1 MSKKILVIDDDKL
14 ILGTLKRLL
23 TGEGYDIFT
32 AESGN
37 SALEKIKNDTFN
49 LIITDIRMPGL
60 DGLETLKEIRKYLA
74 ETQKQAIPELV
85 ITGYDNDEN
94 RSRAD
99 ELKVAGYLA
108 KPFDLK
114 ELLNSVE
121 ANIKKSEVL

>member
-23 TGEGYDIFT
+23 TGEGYDVFI
-32 AESGN
+32 AESG
-37 SALEKIKNDTFN
+37 SKALEKIKNDTFN

-60 DGLETLKEIRKYLA
+60 DGIETLKEIRKYLA
-74 ETQKQAIPELV
+74 ETNREPIPELV

-114 ELLNSVE
+114 ELLLNIESQINSE
-121 ANIKKSEVL
+121 

>member
-1 MSKKILVIDDDKL
+1 MNKKILVIDDDKL

-23 TGEGYDIFT
+23 TGEGYDVFT
-32 AESGN
+32 AESGS

-60 DGLETLKEIRKYLA
+60 DGIETIKEIRKYLA
-74 ETQKQAIPELV
+74 EAQREAIPELV

-94 RSRAD
+94 RSRVD
-99 ELKVAGYLA
+99 ELKIAGYLS

-114 ELLNSVE
+114 ELLLNIENQINS
-121 ANIKKSEVL
+121 K